1 MKTTV
6 DALKALYVALGGDLD
21 DDDYTGIA
29 DGAKV
34 GEYSLIPDV
43 IEAIAKL
50 AGSAIE
56 LPTVTTSNNGQVLT
70 VSSGKWAAADVPAE
84 LPTVSATD
92 NGSVL
97 KVIDGAW
104 GVGTDLTE

>member
-1 MKTTV
+1 MAVKPQTYY
-6 DALKALYVALGGDLD
+6 A
-21 DDDYTGIA
+21 GIA
-29 DGAKV
+29 GGAKV
-34 GEYSLIPDV
+34 GEYSLIPDM
-43 IEAIAKL
+43 IEAIAKI

-70 VSSGKWAAADVPAE
+70 VLSGKWAAADVPSE

-97 KVIDGAW
+97 KVIDGSW
-104 GVGTDLTE
+104 GVGTDLVE

>member
-6 DALKALYVALGGDLD
+6 EALKALYVALGGKAT
-21 DDDYTGIA
+21 DYYAGIA
-29 DGAKV
+29 GGAKV
-34 GEYSLIPDV
+34 GEYSLIPDM
-43 IEAIAKL
+43 IEAIAII

-70 VSSGKWAAADVPAE
+70 VSSGKWAAADVPSE

-104 GVGTDLTE
+104 GVGTDLVE

>member
-6 DALKALYVALGGDLD
+6 EALKALYVALGGKAT
-21 DDDYTGIA
+21 DYYAGIA

-34 GEYSLIPDV
+34 GDYDLIPDM
-43 IEAIAKL
+43 IEAIAKI

-70 VSSGKWAAADVPAE
+70 VSSGKWAAADIPAE

-97 KVIDGAW
+97 KVIEGAW
-104 GVGTDLTE
+104 GVGTDLVE